1 LALSPDGAKIAF
13 TAPQHAVEVWDLRT
27 NKRLTIYKGHT
38 APVTAIA
45 FSPHGDR
52 IASESTDASL
62 KLWDAGTAKE
72 IRSLKGTRSVHA
84 GLTFSPDGK
93 YLLTSCAERSVQVWD
108 VDKGT
113 MSLAFGG
120 HKSPVRSIA
129 FNPAGTRMVT
139 AAREVIRLW
148 TWPDREEILT
158 LSVGK
163 DDPLVAAFLAE
174 GTKLAA
180 AGVYGAT
187 VWDASST
194 SASVVAKK

>member
-1 LALSPDGAKIAF
+1 
-13 TAPQHAVEVWDLRT
+13 
-27 NKRLTIYKGHT
+27 
-38 APVTAIA
+38 
-45 FSPHGDR
+45 
-52 IASESTDASL
+52 
-62 KLWDAGTAKE
+62 
-72 IRSLKGTRSVHA
+72 
-84 GLTFSPDGK
+84 
-93 YLLTSCAERSVQVWD
+93 
-108 VDKGT
+108 

-129 FNPAGTRMVT
+129 FNPAGTRVVT